1 MFLYISGLNN
11 LSSYSPRQES
21 ANCSPQSGEFQL
33 STSGPTTPDPPKPRK
48 FFKSRNSA
56 PESLFK
62 LFPQVQSPQQ
72 NLSPQQQT
80 PTRED
85 HHHYNSVA
93 AKSPPKTKK
102 PKQPKQP
109 KQPKPTPPPKKP
121 KSTKPVVEKPAP
133 VENINKRTSS
143 RTRNKVVNY
152 HELDE
157 DTIPVKLLI
166 VKEKPSTPPQK
177 ETVLEAAPVE
187 ENVTLDK
194 PEKHPAIPILKIREI
209 SSVPVV
215 VEKTCNDV
223 PSPPIPTLKIKEV
236 LNNPSVVQSK
246 SKELASPTQKSTVD
260 HPPIVLRI
268 SKVRS
273 FYILLLINVN

>member
-1 MFLYISGLNN
+1 MSLFVGLNT

-21 ANCSPQSGEFQL
+21 ANCSPQSADFQL

-72 NLSPQQQT
+72 NLSPQQT

-85 HHHYNSVA
+85 HHHYNNSVGV
-93 AKSPPKTKK
+93 KSTPK
-102 PKQPKQP
+102 PKKV
-109 KQPKPTPPPKKP
+109 KQPKPPKPAPAPKKP
-121 KSTKPVVEKPAP
+121 KPVKVVVEKPAP
-133 VENINKRTSS
+133 VENLNKRTSS

-166 VKEKPSTPPQK
+166 VKEKPTSPSQK
-177 ETVLEAAPVE
+177 EAVIENTSVE
-187 ENVTLDK
+187 KVVENI
-194 PEKHPAIPILKIREI
+194 EKQPTIPILKIREI
-209 SSVPVV
+209 SSAPVV
-215 VEKTCNDV
+215 VERANDV
-223 PSPPIPTLKIKEV
+223 PSTTPNTPTIKIKEII
-236 LNNPSVVQSK
+236 NPNTTQSK
-246 SKELASPTQKSTVD
+246 AKDHLASPTQKSSAD

-268 SKVRS
+268 SKVR
-273 FYILLLINVN
+273 LLFNVDKYF